1 MEGAL
6 VVLRWRGIKAFLSLI
21 LLVMVIGLSYFFK
34 TNSIGVSGEKYEQ
47 PIYSVATDEKKVA
60 ITFDINWAEK
70 DYLEGILD
78 VLDKYNVKATFFIM
92 GGWVNYSDENLI
104 KLKLISDRGHE
115 IGNHSYKHPNFS
127 TISMERMEEEVE
139 KTNKLLEEYTGEKP
153 KLFRFPSGD
162 YNKTALDKVRSLNMI
177 PIQWSAD
184 SVDWKEQGEE
194 VEFKR
199 VIDKLKEGSIILF
212 HNNAKYTVKNLDKLL
227 TYLRE
232 NEYEAVT
239 VGELIYKENYSIDEK
254 GTQYRK

>member
-6 VVLRWRGIKAFLSLI
+6 VALRWRGIKAFLSLI

-139 KTNKLLEEYTGEKP
+139 KKNKLLEEYTG
-153 KLFRFPSGD
+153 
-162 YNKTALDKVRSLNMI
+162 
-177 PIQWSAD
+177 
-184 SVDWKEQGEE
+184 
-194 VEFKR
+194 
-199 VIDKLKEGSIILF
+199 
-212 HNNAKYTVKNLDKLL
+212 
-227 TYLRE
+227 
-232 NEYEAVT
+232 
-239 VGELIYKENYSIDEK
+239 
-254 GTQYRK
+254 